1 MKKKLVYI
9 LLACGLSLSLA
20 ACGGKEEPEEEPT
33 EQESSIEDTVTVE
46 EPAEEA
52 AVEETRDGMYRSEL
66 TNEWI
71 DESLKNQRPVA
82 VMIDNEKAA
91 LPHYGISEADV
102 VYEMMNSTMNGH
114 ITRFMVLVKDWEK
127 IEQLGSIRS
136 TRTTNLQLA
145 PEWNAIV
152 CHDGGPFYIDY
163 FLVNPYVDNFNG
175 GFSRVNNGKSRE
187 FTEYILSGDL
197 EKKFESSGVSREYT
211 EYYQGAHFQ
220 FASESDPV
228 DLSSQSGVI
237 DCTNI
242 ELPFEHNNS
251 CLEYVA
257 ENNTYR
263 YSEYGSEYKDA
274 GNGSYMEFTNVI
286 LQECSYEQYDDNGYM
301 NFWVKES
308 NRMSGYYITGGKA
321 IPVTW
326 SKQDDIYPTKYYDK
340 DGNEITLNTG
350 KTYIALVADDVW
362 DDLVVE

>member
-1 MKKKLVYI
+1 MKKRLVYI

-20 ACGGKEEPEEEPT
+20 ACGGKEQEEESVDQ
-33 EQESSIEDTVTVE
+33 EQGVEDTVTVE
-46 EPAEEA
+46 ESAEE
-52 AVEETRDGMYRSEL
+52 VVEEETRDGMYRSEL

-71 DESLKNQRPVA
+71 DESLKNQRPIA
-82 VMIDNEKAA
+82 VMVDNEKAA
-91 LPHYGISEADV
+91 LPHYGTSEADV

-114 ITRFMVLVKDWEK
+114 ITRLMVLVKDWES
-127 IEQLGSIRS
+127 ISQLGSIRS

-163 FLVNPYVDNFNG
+163 FLVNPYVDNLNG

-197 EKKFESSGVSREYT
+197 DKKFANSGISTEYT
-211 EYYQGAHFQ
+211 QYYQGAHFQ
-220 FASESDPV
+220 FASETNPI
-228 DLSSQSGVI
+228 DLSTESGSI
-237 DCTNI
+237 SCTNI
-242 ELPFEHNNS
+242 ELPFDHNKS
-251 CLEYVA
+251 CLEYIA
-257 ENNTYR
+257 DNGTYR

-274 GNGSYMEFTNVI
+274 GNGEYMEFTNVI
-286 LQECSYEQYDDNGYM
+286 IQECKYEQYDDNGYM
-301 NFWVKES
+301 NFWVKD
-308 NRMSGYYITGGKA
+308 NAGMAGYYITGGEA

-326 SKQDDIYPTKYYDK
+326 SKQDDIYPTKYYDA

-362 DDLVVE
+362 DELVVE